1 MEKLLIGIIILA
13 IAMGGFFII
22 DSVSGIDKPVQ
33 GVILDKR
40 YNAPYT
46 TIVMQPAGKTTIP
59 MTQYHPAVYIFVI
72 ECDGGILDI
81 SVSEE
86 EYNKTKI
93 GAMFSGSIRL
103 GGITGKRY

>member
-1 MEKLLIGIIILA
+1 MIGIVILA
-13 IAMGGFFII
+13 IAVGGFFIF
-22 DSVSGIDKPVQ
+22 DAVSGIDKPVQ

-46 TIVMQPAGKTTIP
+46 KIRMQTTGKTMIP
-59 MTQYHPAVYIFVI
+59 ITEYHPAVYIFVI

-86 EYNKTKI
+86 EYNKTKM
-93 GAMFSGSIRL
+93 GTMYSGSIRL
-103 GGITGKRY
+103 GGITGSRY